1 MQDEYKLAMLL
12 GKMIDL
18 LRSDREGLDDERKV
32 ALRSLCELT
41 GRRSWTVR
49 LDAQGLAVEG
59 VPAPSEIPFVDV
71 LADRMQRQDVA
82 EIQIAHNASGLD
94 LLYLLRALAAKA
106 TASGQGEGVN
116 QLLRE
121 ALVRRVSVLTGE
133 GRAEA
138 AKRQTLRESDALR
151 AVGALEDQPA
161 PVQPPR
167 SSELR
172 VVPPIDGAAYDALVE
187 QVKAGRIPL
196 ATAVKK
202 MRDIEDADA
211 DLSKGLNAIAE
222 GVVRAVR
229 SNRVEEAIEAIV
241 GVIQQEDDAPDED
254 TRRAYGVALRRMQG
268 TEVLRPLAKLLL
280 DPLYREDVMV
290 IMVRAGST
298 ATKLLLDLLV
308 SAPTFAERRSFM
320 SALSRVEEG
329 MDSVVSMLNHHE
341 WYVVR
346 NVADLVAELGLE
358 QAVPALGKVVE
369 HEDGRVRRSVGLALA
384 KIGTPTTARY
394 LRTVL
399 RDADPDIRLVVAKE
413 IGGAGLGGLVM
424 PLVNACDAEEDEAMK
439 VKVANDDWH
448 INFEVIIED
457 DVGNRVTVPA
467 YRLASALGAEAL
479 RVGNQEVA
487 FGDLWHTWLTGIRRV
502 DRHQAENG
510 HIGIYDAPGNPD
522 LRHERQQHQETPR

>member
-18 LRSDREGLDDERKV
+18 LRSEREGLDDERKT

-41 GRRSWTVR
+41 GSGSWTVR
-49 LDAQGLAVEG
+49 LDPQGLAVEG
-59 VPAPSEIPFVDV
+59 FTAPSEIPFVDM
-71 LADRMQRQDVA
+71 LAQRMQKQDVE

-94 LLYLLRALAAKA
+94 LLYLLRALAATP
-106 TASGQGEGVN
+106 TASGRGDGVN
-116 QLLRE
+116 RLLRE
-121 ALVRRVSVLTGE
+121 VRVRRVNVLSGE

-138 AKRQTLRESDALR
+138 AERQGLRESEALR
-151 AVGALEDQPA
+151 AVGALKDTEQPA
-161 PVQPPR
+161 PVPPAG
-167 SSELR
+167 STELR
-172 VVPPIDGAAYDALVE
+172 VVPAIDGAAYDELVE
-187 QVKAGRIPL
+187 HIKGGQIPL

-202 MRDIEDADA
+202 MRDIEDAD
-211 DLSKGLNAIAE
+211 LSKGLNSIAE

-241 GVIQQEDDAPDED
+241 AVVQQESDAPEED

-308 SAPTFAERRSFM
+308 SAPTFAERRAFM

-329 MDSVVSMLNHHE
+329 MDAVVSMLNHHE

-384 KIGTPTTARY
+384 RIGSPATARY

-399 RDADPDIRLVVAKE
+399 RDPDPSIRLMVAKE

-424 PLVNACDAEEDEAMK
+424 PLVNACDAEEDEEIREEYYRAIGRIGTPDA
-439 VKVANDDWH
+439 VQALSKVAQPKGKLFSQGSPKMRRAAAEGLAIAGGAAAAAVLRSLVDDRDKE
-448 INFEVIIED
+448 IRDIARKGI
-457 DVGNRVTVPA
+457 R
-467 YRLASALGAEAL
+467 RSGAEA
-479 RVGNQEVA
+479 
-487 FGDLWHTWLTGIRRV
+487 
-502 DRHQAENG
+502 
-510 HIGIYDAPGNPD
+510 
-522 LRHERQQHQETPR
+522 